1 MPSPSI
7 MRPLHE
13 CRFNRN
19 SRNNDLTKPRDI
31 NELFNGFRGNAY
43 AAIERAVEA
52 VITELARVLSS

>member
-1 MPSPSI
+1 